1 MKEKTCIIIKNA
13 SVFNTEYPCIIHCSV
28 GEELCLSVQQP
39 VYNQEDVDNAKASNS
54 NMVVVEASG
63 SMKYFVHG
71 IIEEI
76 SNSIIPIST
85 EKVHDCHHIRRI
97 YVTLDSQ
104 SLATIE
110 NNAILAKQAGKVLAK
125 NIAFE

>member
-1 MKEKTCIIIKNA
+1 MKEKTCIIVKNA
-13 SVFNTEYPCIIHCSV
+13 SVFNTEYPCIIHCNM

-39 VYNQEDVDNAKASNS
+39 IYNQEDVDNAKASNS

-76 SNSIIPIST
+76 SNSIIPIPG
-85 EKVHDCHHIRRI
+85 EKVHDCYHIRRI